1 MTPARR
7 QELGALMAALAD
19 GRRAAFAPLYAALW
33 PLVRDFC
40 RRALAHDADGDDAA
54 QQALLKVFAR
64 AVEYDDTRDAVAWA
78 IGIASWECRTL
89 RRRVDRRRED
99 ELAADAPLRYGG
111 PGAED
116 ELVRRDL
123 IEAAGELLGSLRAED
138 VATITAAIDGDP
150 DGRAGIAPATFR
162 KRLERA
168 LARLRAAWRSKHGT
182 L

>member
-19 GRRAAFAPLYAALW
+19 GERAAFAPLYAGLW
-33 PLVRDFC
+33 PLLSDFC

-54 QQALLKVFAR
+54 QQALVKLMSR
-64 AVEYDDTRDAVAWA
+64 ATEYDDSRDAVAWA

-89 RRRVDRRRED
+89 RRRVHRRRETC
-99 ELAADAPLRYGG
+99 APIDHHG
-111 PGAED
+111 PHPED

-123 IEAAGELLGSLRAED
+123 IQAAGDVLGSLRAED
-138 VATITAAIDGDP
+138 VATIAAAIDGDP
-150 DGRAGIAPATFR
+150 DGRAGVAPATFR

>member
-33 PLVRDFC
+33 PLLRDFC
-40 RRALAHDADGDDAA
+40 RRALAHEADGDDAA
-54 QQALLKVFAR
+54 QQALLKLFGR
-64 AVEYDDTRDAVAWA
+64 AVEYDDSRDAVAWA

-89 RRRVDRRRED
+89 RRRVHRRRED
-99 ELAADAPLRYGG
+99 GLPPDTQVGPDAE
-111 PGAED
+111 A

-123 IEAAGELLGSLRAED
+123 IQAAGELFGALRAED

-150 DGRAGIAPATFR
+150 DGRAGVAPATFR